1 MIVREE
7 ITEMVTDMK
16 KQTITAI
23 CILTILAQGFVTA
36 YGAIDG
42 TILSETITNTY
53 LAKEVGVS
61 VIDNIRFTDI
71 AANNWAKEPV
81 SRLGALDIVKGYNN
95 AYSPSGRVT
104 KEEALAMLIRLI
116 GREQDAVLA
125 AENMA
130 ANAEGETVTESW
142 SKGYMQIANQMG
154 LITAADYRD
163 SIQEDQQALEE
174 TAFRKQ
180 STVSREQLAKWLVQA
195 VSTINPE
202 QLQPEYTQQA
212 IFQYTDWRNMG
223 AEFTPYIEVLS
234 RKKIMVGSGGT
245 FLPKSSLTR
254 AELAQVIKN
263 MDSVLYQSMNIEQKA
278 GVVGAILEDTVN
290 NPLSGTAKKN
300 FLVRNNT
307 GNVDKLVYEYNRNTA
322 NQVSTKDAPVFQYG
336 QIRGMQSL
344 EEGDEIEYL
353 VDKDTNEILYIKN
366 NGTTVPKSVTGILQ
380 PINSLEE
387 GLISVK
393 TTTGAVFSYPLRD
406 GLFDLTQQ
414 VIVIGKD
421 TIKLENAP
429 VNSKVTLTIK
439 NNIVVNIEHIG
450 NNTVYSE
457 VSGIVKENN
466 PEFSYITIIDWNGN
480 EVTKSYQK
488 SSLLVEKQ
496 NYYDESDE
504 IGYIDEMFPEYS
516 FDGRDAFAE
525 DIEAGDIVH
534 MRIDTQNRDYVTMIS
549 AKTNYIARHG
559 TIRDIAYK
567 GAEGASVVVVNDD
580 GSVGSFNLESTTPIL
595 KGGKN
600 VGILNLIAGDSV
612 RMLINQAVLQPG
624 TLKETVK
631 EMVIDV
637 QTSNYANV
645 YKGQLGIINNTQ
657 QTLSIYN
664 TYNLSN
670 TGWSNY
676 QAAKSLDISGRDI
689 EYYQDG
695 KRISLDYAAKYLTNE
710 DTEAYI
716 VTSDYYGAEKVEK
729 VTFRSGRDSVLS
741 PSNITYS
748 NGIDKLAL
756 LTQGGTIGMD
766 LGTIVIKNG
775 KILQA
780 GNVVAPDY
788 AQIVLNGGAKAAI
801 INIKAEPNNDAVSVF
816 RGRIQS
822 VEDGQ
827 SFQVQSHAVLLAMEW
842 IYSPIPRIFE
852 IDYNTRVITEEGVI
866 GLGQFIDYS
875 ELSKVDEV
883 YTIIAEGTKASYIV
897 QNPYAKEGVKGEIYT
912 SDNGKAMIKD
922 VTVYSSEDKKWS
934 LLSLTNS
941 YAEILFEEN
950 TVILK
955 NNKVISPS
963 ELEKGDVIRVMT
975 TEDLAEKLMLT
986 QDRTVSGAIV
996 FVEK

>member
-393 TTTGAVFSYPLRD
+393 
-406 GLFDLTQQ
+406 
-414 VIVIGKD
+414 
-421 TIKLENAP
+421 
-429 VNSKVTLTIK
+429 
-439 NNIVVNIEHIG
+439 NN
-450 NNTVYSE
+450 Y
-457 VSGIVKENN
+457 
-466 PEFSYITIIDWNGN
+466 
-480 EVTKSYQK
+480 
-488 SSLLVEKQ
+488 
-496 NYYDESDE
+496 
-504 IGYIDEMFPEYS
+504 
-516 FDGRDAFAE
+516 
-525 DIEAGDIVH
+525 
-534 MRIDTQNRDYVTMIS
+534 
-549 AKTNYIARHG
+549 
-559 TIRDIAYK
+559 
-567 GAEGASVVVVNDD
+567 
-580 GSVGSFNLESTTPIL
+580 
-595 KGGKN
+595 
-600 VGILNLIAGDSV
+600 
-612 RMLINQAVLQPG
+612 
-624 TLKETVK
+624 
-631 EMVIDV
+631 
-637 QTSNYANV
+637 
-645 YKGQLGIINNTQ
+645 
-657 QTLSIYN
+657 
-664 TYNLSN
+664 
-670 TGWSNY
+670 
-676 QAAKSLDISGRDI
+676 
-689 EYYQDG
+689 
-695 KRISLDYAAKYLTNE
+695 
-710 DTEAYI
+710 
-716 VTSDYYGAEKVEK
+716 
-729 VTFRSGRDSVLS
+729 RS
-741 PSNITYS
+741 
-748 NGIDKLAL
+748 
-756 LTQGGTIGMD
+756 
-766 LGTIVIKNG
+766 
-775 KILQA
+775 
-780 GNVVAPDY
+780 
-788 AQIVLNGGAKAAI
+788 
-801 INIKAEPNNDAVSVF
+801 SVF
-816 RGRIQS
+816 
-822 VEDGQ
+822 
-827 SFQVQSHAVLLAMEW
+827 
-842 IYSPIPRIFE
+842 
-852 IDYNTRVITEEGVI
+852 
-866 GLGQFIDYS
+866 
-875 ELSKVDEV
+875 LS
-883 YTIIAEGTKASYIV
+883 A
-897 QNPYAKEGVKGEIYT
+897 
-912 SDNGKAMIKD
+912 
-922 VTVYSSEDKKWS
+922 
-934 LLSLTNS
+934 
-941 YAEILFEEN
+941 
-950 TVILK
+950 
-955 NNKVISPS
+955 
-963 ELEKGDVIRVMT
+963 
-975 TEDLAEKLMLT
+975 
-986 QDRTVSGAIV
+986 
-996 FVEK
+996 